1 MAIINGTNLL
11 VFVDGTAVASSQD
24 CQITLNNDLPD
35 ATTKDSEGWSE
46 HIVGLKDWSGSC
58 SGLYDPANANTT
70 IEDIMETIINGT
82 EVEIRFGVAANG
94 SVFYRG
100 NAHFSSA
107 GITAPMEAASSY
119 DISFTGNGPL
129 EAGIYPPTT

>member
-1 MAIINGTNLL
+1 MAIINGTDLL
-11 VFVDGTAVASSQD
+11 VFVDGTAIASSQD
-24 CQITLNNDLPD
+24 CQITLNGDLPD
-35 ATTKDSEGWSE
+35 ATTKDSDGWAE

-58 SGLYDPANANTT
+58 SGLYDPLNANTT
-70 IEDIMETIINGT
+70 IEDIMATIIAGS

-107 GITAPMEAASSY
+107 SITAPHHSPSGY
-119 DISFTGNGPL
+119 DVSFTGNGPL
-129 EAGIYPPTT
+129 EAGVYPPTT